1 MQGLGQ
7 DSAENAV
14 DYTQYEKMGIV
25 YKDPVTGKLYMVTS
39 GE

>member
-1 MQGLGQ
+1 
-7 DSAENAV
+7 V